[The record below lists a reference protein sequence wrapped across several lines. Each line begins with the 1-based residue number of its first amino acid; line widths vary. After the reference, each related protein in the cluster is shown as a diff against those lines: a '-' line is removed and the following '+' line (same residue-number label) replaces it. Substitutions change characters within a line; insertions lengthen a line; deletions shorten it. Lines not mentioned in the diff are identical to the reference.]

1 MQSQRELCIGSTT
14 ALHVPGSCV
23 QEAPGSTTEPL
34 DPGDFNI
41 SRKSKSGQKNSWT
54 RLSTNQSEEA
64 EGGGSCNQIT
74 ALPLMPWNGSAK
86 PRGRQQV
93 GHGRD
98 GQGAAREIPR
108 PPGALT
114 QPQPGGHKH
123 TGSSVA
129 GTSGGLQAIG
139 WGWRGWH
146 SLCWG
151 LQCPQPRPRSFP
163 CWGTLGEHWNI
174 MGTMKAGTL

>member
-14 ALHVPGSCV
+14 ALHAPGSCI
-23 QEAPGSTTEPL
+23 QEAPGSTAEPF

-41 SRKSKSGQKNSWT
+41 SRKSKSGQKDSWT
-54 RLSTNQSEEA
+54 RLSTDQSEEA

-108 PPGALT
+108 PPSVIT
-114 QPQPGGHKH
+114 QPQPGG
-123 TGSSVA
+123 TSTRAAAWQGPQEGSKPSA
-129 GTSGGLQAIG
+129 GDGGG
-139 WGWRGWH
+139 
-146 SLCWG
+146 
-151 LQCPQPRPRSFP
+151 
-163 CWGTLGEHWNI
+163 GTAC
-174 MGTMKAGTL
+174 AGVCSAPSHVLAPSHAGGH